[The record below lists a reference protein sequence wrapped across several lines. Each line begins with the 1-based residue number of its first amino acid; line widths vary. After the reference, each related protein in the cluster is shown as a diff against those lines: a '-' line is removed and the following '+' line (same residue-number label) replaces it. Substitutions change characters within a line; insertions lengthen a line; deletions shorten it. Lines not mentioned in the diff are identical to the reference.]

1 MSMQSMCKAKQ
12 SHLEK
17 GQFKT
22 LRGMVFPKMAVAVLY
37 PIDLPPSDVTGHPSV
52 TGGAYR

>member
-1 MSMQSMCKAKQ
+1 MQSMCKAKQ